1 MSTDE
6 KMNVNVEALFLGP
19 KSENRKFFK
28 DTLEFMIDEHIFWRR
43 DFHPEDKPVVSV
55 EEMRNESSY
64 LQTLEKTEEALLAL
78 TSRLKQSSAPWFS
91 ARYLGHMN
99 TDTLM
104 SANLGYM
111 AAMLY
116 NPNNCAFEGSPATT
130 AMEIEVGK
138 QIATMLGYDKD
149 KSWGHITSGGTV
161 ANYEGVWVARNLKS
175 VPLAVKAVAPELV
188 EGMDEWQ
195 LLNMSTADI
204 LDLADKVKEAGKFEE
219 VRDHSVR
226 GTGMNSG
233 ELGQLLV
240 PQTRHYSWT
249 KAVDILGIG
258 NEHMVDVQ
266 VDSNYR
272 MNIEHLKEVI
282 DRLISEKKPI
292 LAVMAVVGTTEE
304 GAIDEV
310 HRIVELRNEYEK
322 QGVSFYIHVD
332 AAYGGYARTLL
343 LDEND
348 AIMSY
353 DGITPR
359 LHENGVMDQSINW
372 PSRDVYEAYASLP
385 LADSITIDPHKMGYI
400 PYAAGAVAMKDRRVL
415 DLISYFAAYVFEKT
429 EDNPMLLGS
438 YIMEGSKAGATAASV
453 WTAHRA
459 VALNMTGFGRI
470 IGRGIEGA
478 NRFHNKLKNTDPIQI
493 GDRTFVVE
501 PLTVPDFNIVDF
513 SFNEVGNTDLNWMN
527 DLNQQMYDECSF
539 NSCPM
544 YAEDWITSKTD
555 LAYESYGDA
564 PQPFTE
570 LLGIPKSEWE
580 EIHDVYV
587 LRSCVLTPFIGSGP
601 NAFDQ
606 YWDRFMETMK
616 KKLAVVVARM
626 DAPKKETVVSA

>member
-1 MSTDE
+1 MPSNDT
-6 KMNVNVEALFLGP
+6 NVNVEALFLGP
-19 KSENRKFFK
+19 KSENRTFFK
-28 DTLEFMIDEHIFWRR
+28 DTLNFMIDEHLFWRR
-43 DFHPEDKPVVSV
+43 DFHPEDRPVVTV
-55 EEMRNESSY
+55 DEKNNDPSY
-64 LQTLEKTEEALLAL
+64 VRTLERTEEALLSL
-78 TSRLKQSSAPWFS
+78 TARLKQSSAPWFS

-99 TDTLM
+99 SDTLM
-104 SANLGYM
+104 SANLAYM

-138 QIATMLGYDKD
+138 QIAGMLGYDKNS
-149 KSWGHITSGGTV
+149 SWGHITSGGTV

-175 VPLAVKAVAPELV
+175 VPLAVKDVAPELV
-188 EGMDEWQ
+188 DDMDDWQ
-195 LLNMSTADI
+195 LLNMSTKEI
-204 LDLADKVKEAGKFEE
+204 LDLADKVKEVNKFEE

-226 GTGMNSG
+226 GTGMNTG
-233 ELGQLLV
+233 ELGKLLV

-282 DRLISEKKPI
+282 DDLVAKKQPI

-304 GAIDEV
+304 GAVDEV
-310 HRIVELRNEYEK
+310 HRIIELRNEYEK
-322 QGVSFYIHVD
+322 QGVSFYVHVD
-332 AAYGGYARTLL
+332 AAYGGYARTIF

-348 AIMSY
+348 ALMSY
-353 DGITPR
+353 EGITPR
-359 LHENGVMDQSINW
+359 LHENGVFSDEIDW
-372 PSRDVYEAYASLP
+372 PSRDVYDAYAALP
-385 LADSITIDPHKMGYI
+385 HADSITIDPHKMGYI

-438 YIMEGSKAGATAASV
+438 YIMEGSKAGATAAAV

-459 VALNMTGFGRI
+459 LDLNMTGFGRI

-478 NRFHNKLKNTDPIQI
+478 NRFHDKLQNTGPIQI
-493 GDRTFVVE
+493 GDRTFIVE
-501 PLTVPDFNIVDF
+501 PLTTPDFNIVDF
-513 SFNEVGNTDLNWMN
+513 SFNEEGNTDLNWMN
-527 DLNQQMYDECSF
+527 ELNQQMYDECSF
-539 NSCPM
+539 NSGPM

-555 LAYESYGDA
+555 LAFDSYGDA

-570 LLGIPKSEWE
+570 LLGIPKDEWD

-587 LRSCVLTPFIGSGP
+587 LRSCVLTPFIGKGDH
-601 NAFDQ
+601 AFEQ
-606 YWDRFMETMK
+606 YWDRFMDTMK
-616 KKLAVVVARM
+616 KKLAIVVSRM
-626 DAPKKETVVSA
+626 GASKKEAVTT